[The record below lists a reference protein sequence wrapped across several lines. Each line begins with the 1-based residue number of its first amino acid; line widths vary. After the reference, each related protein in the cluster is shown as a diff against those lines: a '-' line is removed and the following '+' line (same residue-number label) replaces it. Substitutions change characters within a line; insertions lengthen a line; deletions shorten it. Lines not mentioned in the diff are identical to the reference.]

1 MLFCSKGMLLRLFG
15 GLGALGGN
23 GPLGELHPYTVRAGL
38 DDDAL
43 ILYGADRA
51 EDAADGGDFIPDLQG
66 AAHLVELFFL
76 LVLIIWIS
84 NRMTSWI

>member
-1 MLFCSKGMLLRLFG
+1 MLFCLKGMLLRLFG

-43 ILYGADRA
+43 LSDAD
-51 EDAADGGDFIPDLQG
+51 DG
-66 AAHLVELFFL
+66 AAQIVPRMPPMVVISSPTFRELRISLSCFFFL
-76 LVLIIWIS
+76 FS
-84 NRMTSWI
+84 GRMSMK